1 MTTPIRF
8 SQTSVHG
15 ALEVLFDQ
23 QTEILRQLGELMA
36 REQELEVLVASQTES
51 INALGVEVTELK
63 DSGNA
68 MGTRLRDALGAAT
81 AAIEALTAEV
91 AAARDGAVSPEKLA
105 ELQAASDAN
114 VAKAAEAKA
123 ASDETTAQWDAV
135 AQPEPPAA

>member
-1 MTTPIRF
+1 
-8 SQTSVHG
+8 VHG

-81 AAIEALTAEV
+81 N
-91 AAARDGAVSPEKLA
+91 RGADRRSRCCP
-105 ELQAASDAN
+105 
-114 VAKAAEAKA
+114 
-123 ASDETTAQWDAV
+123 
-135 AQPEPPAA
+135 